1 METQEKKVALN
12 LYMVKNQNVLLKLSH
27 RKKKESHFKWI
38 KNALKQKQILTNII
52 MEYSSFRSEQALSK
66 QYCIYFK
73 IIYLFGIFLMLMVL
87 LGTLYAS
94 MTKSMP
100 FEFYLGAFIWFLSY
114 YFVYLQ
120 NKLLYDMC
128 QNSLIA

>member
-1 METQEKKVALN
+1 
-12 LYMVKNQNVLLKLSH
+12 
-27 RKKKESHFKWI
+27 
-38 KNALKQKQILTNII
+38 